1 MHRGDKNGHSRF
13 NYSRMAST
21 PRARFPSNIPS
32 AWCRTVKESDTTQSS
47 TPSQGS
53 LPHIPMPFPD
63 HSNARRR
70 TLAATNV
77 CSGALEVRFVWA
89 VDRWSHCVV
98 LDGQPVWQ
106 SLEGP
111 WPCDRDPDWPA
122 SPAFVEIDRV
132 GSGPLAAVVAVGLA
146 GRTHYSVSISAD
158 AHRPAAL
165 LFDVACRIHQTPQWI
180 GTSYAPMA
188 ASVTAESLLA
198 RAVIEPVSQCV
209 LEIGDPIV
217 QLRATGNDA
226 FASAGSPFP
235 GPTTVVWSYRIARAS
250 LPSCDRPANRSD
262 S

>member
-1 MHRGDKNGHSRF
+1 LHTLHWGHPFRF
-13 NYSRMAST
+13 VSSHERIRRRLNN
-21 PRARFPSNIPS
+21 PPPHKIPY
-32 AWCRTVKESDTTQSS
+32 
-47 TPSQGS
+47 
-53 LPHIPMPFPD
+53 PHILMPAPD

-70 TLAATNV
+70 KLADTTL
-77 CSGALEVRFVWA
+77 CSGALQVRFAWA

-122 SPAFVEIDRV
+122 SPALVELDRV

-146 GRTHYSVSISAD
+146 GRAHYSMSISVD
-158 AHRPAAL
+158 SHRPDAL
-165 LFDVACRIHQTPQWI
+165 LFDVACRSHQTPQWI
-180 GTSYAPMA
+180 GTSYAPMT
-188 ASVTAESLLA
+188 ASGPAESLLA
-198 RAVIEPVSQCV
+198 AAVIEPVSQCV
-209 LEIGDPIV
+209 LEIGDRV
-217 QLRATGNDA
+217 LQLRATGDTA
-226 FASAGSPFP
+226 PASAGSPFA